1 MTHYIHKNMKT
12 TEELYEIFL
21 RCGKVSTDTR
31 RIESSSMFFALK
43 GANFN
48 GNQFA
53 TEALKKGAAYA
64 VIDEANYQQGE
75 RFLLVEDVLTVL
87 QKLAHHHRMQLGIP
101 VIGINGTNGK
111 TTTKELLHAVLS
123 QKYNTLA
130 TKGNL
135 NNHIGVPL
143 TLLEITKDTEIAII
157 ELGANAIGE
166 IATLC
171 RIAHPTY
178 GLTTNIGK
186 AHMEGFGGL
195 EGAIRGES
203 EQYDYMRKTNG
214 TVFISSQNPI
224 LNNMAKR
231 FANPYLYPA
240 QGDYFHCEFISAD
253 PFVRYRYENGQEVE
267 TQLIGAYNF
276 ENIAAALCLGKFFNV
291 PVEQANQ
298 AVAGYQPSNKR
309 SQIVKK
315 GSNTIILDAYNAN
328 PDSMQAAI
336 ENLKA
341 MQALQKVAILGDMY
355 ELGEDSPQE
364 HRAIGEQLAS
374 AGFTQVFLCGELM
387 KDAAEAYPN
396 AQYFPQKNELETYL
410 KGNPIHESTILL
422 KASRGI
428 ALETLVELF

>member
-1 MTHYIHKNMKT
+1 MKT
-12 TEELYEIFL
+12 IPQLYDTFVT
-21 RCGKVSTDTR
+21 CSKVSTDTR
-31 RIESSSMFFALK
+31 NIESGSMFFALK

-48 GNQFA
+48 GNRFA
-53 TEALKKGAAYA
+53 AEALEKGAAYA
-64 VIDEANYQQGE
+64 VIDEAEFQQGE
-75 RFLLVEDVLTVL
+75 RFLLVDDVLTTL
-87 QKLAHHHRMQLGIP
+87 QNLAHYHRMQLDIP
-101 VIGINGTNGK
+101 IIGINGTNGK
-111 TTTKELLHAVLS
+111 TTTKELLYAVLS
-123 QKYNTLA
+123 QKYQTLA

-143 TLLEITKDTEIAII
+143 TLLEIDQDTEIAII

-203 EQYDYMRKTNG
+203 EQYDYLLKTKG
-214 TVFISSQNPI
+214 TVFINSQNF
-224 LNNMAKR
+224 LLSNMAKR
-231 FANPYLYPA
+231 FEAPYFYPA
-240 QGDYFHCEFISAD
+240 QGDYFHCAFISAD
-253 PFVRYRYENGQEVE
+253 PFVRYRHENGQEVE
-267 TQLIGAYNF
+267 TQLLGGYNF
-276 ENIAAALCLGKFFNV
+276 ENIAAALCIGKYFEV
-291 PVEQANQ
+291 PPELANQ
-298 AVAGYQPSNKR
+298 AVADYQPSNKR

-315 GSNTIILDAYNAN
+315 GSNTFILDAYNAN

-341 MQALQKVAILGDMY
+341 MQAPQKVAILGDMY

-364 HRAIGEQLAS
+364 HRAIGEQLATAS
-374 AGFTQVFLCGELM
+374 FTQTMLCGELM
-387 KDAAEAYPN
+387 KDAADTYPG
-396 AQYFPQKNELETYL
+396 AQYFIQKSELEAYL
-410 KGNPIHESTILL
+410 KENPIQDSTVLL

-428 ALETLVELF
+428 ALET

>member
-1 MTHYIHKNMKT
+1 MKT
-12 TEELYEIFL
+12 TEELYNIFL

-31 RIESSSMFFALK
+31 RIDPASMFFALK

-48 GNQFA
+48 GNKFA
-53 TEALKKGAAYA
+53 GEAVGKGAAYA
-64 VIDEANYQQGE
+64 VIDETEFQQDE
-75 RFLLVEDVLTVL
+75 RFLLVDDVLTSL
-87 QKLAHHHRMQLGIP
+87 QNLAHHHRKQLDMP

-123 QKYNTLA
+123 QKYETLA

-143 TLLEITKDTEIAII
+143 TLLELSEDTEMAII
-157 ELGANAIGE
+157 ELGANAVGE

-171 RIAHPTY
+171 QIAHPTY

-214 TVFISSQNPI
+214 TVFINSQNP
-224 LNNMAKR
+224 LLSNMAKR
-231 FANPYLYPA
+231 FEQPYLYPA
-240 QGDYFHCEFISAD
+240 ANDYFHCEFISAD
-253 PFVRYRYENGQEVE
+253 PFVRYRHEDGQKIE
-267 TQLIGAYNF
+267 TQLLGGYNF
-276 ENIAAALCLGKFFNV
+276 ENIAAALCIGKFFGV
-291 PVEQANQ
+291 PAKQANQ
-298 AVAGYQPSNKR
+298 AVADYQPSNKR

-315 GSNTIILDAYNAN
+315 DSNTIILDAYNAN

-341 MQALQKVAILGDMY
+341 MQATQKVVILGDMY

-387 KDAAEAYPN
+387 HDAAETYPE
-396 AQYFPQKNELETYL
+396 AHYFPQKADLESFL
-410 KGNPIHESTILL
+410 KENPVQDSTILL

-428 ALETLVELF
+428 ALESLVDLL

>member
-1 MTHYIHKNMKT
+1 MKT
-12 TEELYEIFL
+12 IPELYDTFL
-21 RCGKVSTDTR
+21 TCGKVSTDTR
-31 RIESSSMFFALK
+31 KIESGSMFFALK

-48 GNQFA
+48 GNRFA
-53 TEALKKGAAYA
+53 AEALEKGAAYA
-64 VIDEANYQQGE
+64 VIDEAEFQQGE
-75 RFLLVEDVLTVL
+75 RFLLVDDVLKAL
-87 QKLAHHHRMQLGIP
+87 QNLAHHHRMQLDIP
-101 VIGINGTNGK
+101 IIGINGTNGK
-111 TTTKELLHAVLS
+111 TTTKELLYAVLS
-123 QKYNTLA
+123 QKYQTLA

-143 TLLEITKDTEIAII
+143 TLLEIDQDTEIAII

-203 EQYDYMRKTNG
+203 EQYDYLLKTKG
-214 TVFISSQNPI
+214 TVFINSQNF
-224 LNNMAKR
+224 LLSNMAKR
-231 FANPYLYPA
+231 FKAPHFYPA
-240 QGDYFHCEFISAD
+240 KNDYFHCKFISAD
-253 PFVRYRYENGQEVE
+253 PFVRYRHENGQEVE
-267 TQLIGAYNF
+267 TQLLGGYNF
-276 ENIAAALCLGKFFNV
+276 ENIAAALCLGKYFEI
-291 PVEQANQ
+291 PPELANQ
-298 AVAGYQPSNKR
+298 AVADYQPSNKR

-341 MQALQKVAILGDMY
+341 IQAPQKIAILGDMY

-364 HRAIGEQLAS
+364 HRAIGEQLAT

-387 KDAAEAYPN
+387 KDAAEAYPK
-396 AQYFPQKNELETYL
+396 AQYFTQKSELETHL
-410 KGNPIHESTILL
+410 KENPMQDSTVLL

-428 ALETLVELF
+428 ALETLVDLL

>member
-1 MTHYIHKNMKT
+1 MKT
-12 TEELYEIFL
+12 IPELYDTFVT
-21 RCGKVSTDTR
+21 CGKVSTDTR
-31 RIESSSMFFALK
+31 KIEPGSMFFALK

-48 GNQFA
+48 GNRFA
-53 TEALKKGAAYA
+53 AEALEKGAAYA
-64 VIDEANYQQGE
+64 VIDEADFQQGE
-75 RFLLVEDVLTVL
+75 RFLLVDDGLTAL
-87 QKLAHHHRMQLGIP
+87 QNLAHHHRMLLDIP
-101 VIGINGTNGK
+101 IIGINGTNGK

-123 QKYNTLA
+123 QKYQTLA

-203 EQYDYMRKTNG
+203 EQYDYLRKTNG
-214 TVFISSQNPI
+214 TVFINSQNPI
-224 LNNMAKR
+224 LSNMAKR
-231 FANPYLYPA
+231 FEAPYFYPA
-240 QGDYFHCEFISAD
+240 KNDYFHCEFISAD
-253 PFVRYRYENGQEVE
+253 PFVRYRHENGQEVE
-267 TQLIGAYNF
+267 TQLLGGYNF
-276 ENIAAALCLGKFFNV
+276 ENIAAALCIGKYFEV
-291 PVEQANQ
+291 PPELANQ
-298 AVAGYQPSNKR
+298 AVATYQPSNKR
-309 SQIVKK
+309 SQIIKK

-341 MQALQKVAILGDMY
+341 MQAPQKVAILGDMY

-374 AGFTQVFLCGELM
+374 AGFTQTILCGELM
-387 KDAAEAYPN
+387 KEAADAHAE
-396 AQYFPQKNELETYL
+396 AQYFTQKSELEAYL
-410 KGNPIHESTILL
+410 TEHPIQDSTVLL

-428 ALETLVELF
+428 ALETLVDLL